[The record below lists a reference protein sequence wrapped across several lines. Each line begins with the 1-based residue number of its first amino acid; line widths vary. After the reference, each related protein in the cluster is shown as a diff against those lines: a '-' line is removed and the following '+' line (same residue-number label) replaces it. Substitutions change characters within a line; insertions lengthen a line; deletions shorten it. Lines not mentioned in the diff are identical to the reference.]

1 MDIYL
6 VWKTKQQMLLRKIFS
21 FPTLTL
27 IVALTLSAIA
37 AWYSILGLTAIFA
50 AAVIPI
56 IIMGG
61 SLEVA
66 KVVTTL
72 WLHKYWDKAKWNLKF
87 YLIPA
92 VIALAFLTSMGIFG
106 FLSKAHSDQ
115 TLVGGDTSAKVELV
129 DEKIKIARE
138 NIAMNQKALEQMN
151 SQVDQLLGRTDDDA
165 GANRAVQ
172 VRRQQRAE
180 RNRLQ
185 NEIGAEQETIA
196 KLNEEVAPIRA
207 EIRKIEAEVGPIKYI
222 AALIYGDNPDTN
234 LLERAVRWVIILI
247 VFVFDPLALMLVLAA
262 QSSYKWLDDD
272 LRVRRKEKEDEE
284 SEDVSTTRL
293 PQDDVSEF
301 DNRVGETPQ
310 QEPIPDAAELETILE
325 EVKEDAEFKEAF
337 LKTKVDEDISKF
349 LDENLNDMLHETAYD
364 DPKED
369 ENVSHPIQPDTIPT
383 DVVVREDVPET
394 STPDAVPSGDILD
407 QKETRNDE
415 KTVITEGVTLHQGEE
430 GYIQFEGK
438 SMSKAALQGMHPEL
452 FARPDT
458 GHQSTT
464 KFGVEFPRFAD
475 KGDIFVR
482 VDVLPNRVYK
492 FDGFKWIE
500 INKESTDS
508 YLFDD
513 QYVNYLV
520 GKIETGEYD
529 VELLSDN
536 EKEQIADY
544 IQRNQK

>member
-1 MDIYL
+1 
-6 VWKTKQQMLLRKIFS
+6 MLLRKIFS

-72 WLHKYWDKAKWNLKF
+72 WLHKYWDRAAWNLKL

-115 TLVGGDTSAKVELV
+115 TLVSGDTSAKVELV

-272 LRVRRKEKEDEE
+272 LRNRRKEKEDEE
-284 SEDVSTTRL
+284 EDDKL
-293 PQDDVSEF
+293 
-301 DNRVGETPQ
+301 
-310 QEPIPDAAELETILE
+310 
-325 EVKEDAEFKEAF
+325 
-337 LKTKVDEDISKF
+337 
-349 LDENLNDMLHETAYD
+349 LDETLDDMLHETAYD
-364 DPKED
+364 VPKED
-369 ENVSHPIQPDTIPT
+369 ENVSEPIQPNDIPA
-383 DVVVREDVPET
+383 DDVVREDVPET
-394 STPDAVPSGDILD
+394 PTPDAVSAGSNLV
-407 QKETRNDE
+407 QSEAGNDE
-415 KTVITEGVTLHQGEE
+415 PKEVKDSKVIATDGVTLQESDG
-430 GYIQFEGK
+430 GYVSFEGK
-438 SMSKAALQGMHPEL
+438 SVSKSALQGMRPEL
-452 FARPDT
+452 FLQVDSVSQPNT
-458 GHQSTT
+458 N
-464 KFGVEFPRFAD
+464 FGTDFPRFAK
-475 KGDIFVR
+475 KGDTFVR
-482 VDVLPNRVYK
+482 VDTLPNRVFK
-492 FDGFKWIE
+492 FSGTKWIE
-500 INKESTDS
+500 INKEQTST
-508 YLFDD
+508 YLYDEE
-513 QYVNYLV
+513 YVRYLV
-520 GKIETGEYD
+520 NKIEVGEYD
-529 VELLSDN
+529 VELLTES
-536 EKEQIADY
+536 EKSQIEEFLL
-544 IQRNQK
+544 QNKNPK